1 MSNKYKNFRDIP
13 VWTSAH
19 ELSLQIYEIT
29 KNFPK
34 LEQYGITSQLQRAVT
49 SINANLVEGFYRETT
64 KELIRFLYQARGS
77 AGEVVNFLILS
88 GGLQYIEASVMEEKI
103 KQAESIIRQLSGW
116 IKSLKAKI
124 Q

>member
-1 MSNKYKNFRDIP
+1 VSNKYKNFRDIP

-116 IKSLKAKI
+116 IKSLKAKT